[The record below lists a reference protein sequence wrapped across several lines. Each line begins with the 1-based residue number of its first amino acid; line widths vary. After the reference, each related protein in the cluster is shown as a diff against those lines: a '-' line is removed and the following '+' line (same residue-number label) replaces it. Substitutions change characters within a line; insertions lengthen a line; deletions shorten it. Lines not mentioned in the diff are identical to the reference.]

1 MTPPAPSTA
10 AGEATAFE
18 EFRLEVRAWLTENVP
33 SPKLRSLD
41 TADGFIAHQ
50 QWERRLHDARLAVI
64 TWPEQYG
71 GRGMSI
77 EQWLVFEEEYWASG
91 APARVSQN
99 GIFLLAPTI
108 FEYGT
113 EDQKARFLP
122 SMASGEQVWAQGWS
136 EPGAGSDLAALRSKA
151 RRVEGGWRV
160 SGQKTWSSRAV
171 YAHWIFGLFRTDP
184 ESARHHGLTYLLM
197 PLDAEGITVR
207 PIRQF
212 DGEAGF
218 AEVFFDD
225 VFVADMDVLGEIGQG
240 WAVAMA
246 TTTSERGLTLRSP
259 GRFLAAARRLTALF
273 RAEGDHA
280 DSAMAESVA
289 QCWMDAEA
297 YRLFVNATASRMR
310 AGIPIGFDSS
320 ANKVFWS
327 QLDIRIHSLALDI
340 LGERAYL
347 TEGEHAEWLD
357 GYQFALAGPIYGG
370 TNEIQRNIVAER
382 ILGLPR

>member
-1 MTPPAPSTA
+1 MSAAPSP
-10 AGEATAFE
+10 ERLDAF
-18 EFRLEVRAWLTENVP
+18 RAEVRGWLAGNVP
-33 SPKLRSLD
+33 HPPLASLD
-41 TADGFIAHQ
+41 TADGFVAHQ
-50 QWERRLHDARLAVI
+50 EWERRLHADRLSVI
-64 TWPEQYG
+64 TWPKEYG
-71 GRGMSI
+71 GREVSI
-77 EQWLVFEEEYWASG
+77 EEWLVFEEEYWAAG

-113 EDQKARFLP
+113 PSQKDRFLP
-122 SMASGEQVWAQGWS
+122 SMASGEQIWAQGWS

-151 RRVEGGWRV
+151 ERVDGGWRV

-171 YAHWIFGLFRTDP
+171 FAHWMFGLFRSDP
-184 ESARHHGLTYLLM
+184 ESTRHHGLTYLLL
-197 PLDAEGITVR
+197 PLDAKGVTVR

-218 AEVFFDD
+218 AEVFLDN
-225 VFVADMDVLGEIGQG
+225 VFVPDDQVLGDVGSG
-240 WAVAMA
+240 WAVAMS

-259 GRFLAAARRLTALF
+259 GRFLAAAVRLVELYQ
-273 RAEGDHA
+273 RCGDPA
-280 DSAMAESVA
+280 DSAMRAAVSA
-289 QCWMDAEA
+289 AAADARA
-297 YRLFVNATASRMR
+297 YQLYVDATAARVR

-327 QLDIRIHSLALDI
+327 ELDIRIHELALE
-340 LGERAYL
+340 LLSESAYL
-347 TEGEHAEWLD
+347 TGTPDDGWLD

-382 ILGLPR
+382 VLGLPR

>member
-1 MTPPAPSTA
+1 MTVDA
-10 AGEATAFE
+10 
-18 EFRLEVRAWLTENVP
+18 FRLEVREWLRANVP
-33 SPKLRSLD
+33 SPRLRSLD
-41 TADGFIAHQ
+41 TADGFVAHQ
-50 QWERRLHDARLAVI
+50 EWEAKLHEARLAVI

-71 GRGMSI
+71 GRGMSV
-77 EQWLVFEEEYWASG
+77 EEWLVFEEEYWASG

-113 EDQKARFLP
+113 EEQKARLLP
-122 SMASGEQVWAQGWS
+122 SMASGEKVWAQGWS

-171 YAHWIFGLFRTDP
+171 FAHWIFGLFRTDP
-184 ESARHHGLTYLLM
+184 DSTRHHGLTYLLM

-218 AEVFFDD
+218 AEVFFDE
-225 VFVADMDVLGEIGQG
+225 VFVPDADVLGEVGQG
-240 WAVAMA
+240 WSVAMA

-259 GRFLAAARRLTALF
+259 GRFMAAADRLVALF
-273 RAEGDHA
+273 KELGSPASYTDA
-280 DSAMAESVA
+280 VT
-289 QCWMDAEA
+289 QCWMDAQA

-327 QLDIRIHSLALDI
+327 ELDIRIHTLALEI
-340 LGERAYL
+340 LGERAYV
-347 TEGEHAEWLD
+347 TSSEHAEWLD